1 MFLRMTYH
9 AQSIFWTKTWG
20 EFSQKKK
27 KNTVGNIWDGTI
39 YEQWTF
45 YSDVMSFDQI
55 EEPNFFFTQIGS
67 PLLFN

>member
-27 KNTVGNIWDGTI
+27 KKTGGKN
-39 YEQWTF
+39 
-45 YSDVMSFDQI
+45 
-55 EEPNFFFTQIGS
+55 
-67 PLLFN
+67 L